1 MLHARAPGKLI
12 LTGEHAVVYGAPAL
26 AVAVSAYT
34 YIRFKPMTESR
45 TLNTLFSGISSGN
58 HYPLH
63 VFDTLRTKLD
73 SRFEQFRSGELPIKH
88 VLQQPDDLLIYTVST
103 LLKFFPVPGR
113 PSMKSYLPMPG
124 QLSGESALPVGAGM
138 GSSAAAIAATLVLYE
153 HILEK
158 PLSKAQRYKLVN
170 SCERLQHG
178 KSSGI
183 DAATVTHGGF
193 VRHENGALSHPDLTL
208 NSNWYCIYTGKPSA
222 STGQCV
228 EHVRQHHSHDKIL
241 WQAFNDVSL
250 ALIDALSEQ
259 QNNAQKDEHILTLM
273 RENHRLLCRIGV
285 VPDTVAT
292 LVSDIERA
300 GGAAKV
306 SGAGSVTGECG
317 GMLIAYF
324 PKNLDPETDKTF
336 AEQFN
341 AEPIKVDNDGALFL
355 GSVMGET
362 KNA

>member
-12 LTGEHAVVYGAPAL
+12 LTGEHAVVYGTPALAL
-26 AVAVSAYT
+26 AVAEYT
-34 YIRFKPMTESR
+34 HIRFKPMTESR

-63 VFDTLRTKLD
+63 IFDTLRAKLD
-73 SRFEQFRSGELPIKH
+73 SRFEQFRAGELPIKH
-88 VLQQPDDLLIYTVST
+88 VLEQPDDLLIYTVST
-103 LLKFFPVPGR
+103 LLKLFPVPGR
-113 PSMKSYLPMPG
+113 PNMKSYVPMPG

-153 HILEK
+153 HMLEK
-158 PLSKAQRYKLVN
+158 PLTKPQRYTLIN
-170 SCERLQHG
+170 TCERLQHG

-193 VRHENGALSHPDLTL
+193 VRYESGRLAHPELTL
-208 NSNWYCIYTGKPSA
+208 NHNWYRIYTGKPSA

-228 EHVRQHHSHDKIL
+228 EYVRQHHGNDDAL
-241 WQAFNDVSL
+241 WQAFNDVSVTF
-250 ALIDALSEQ
+250 IDALSEE
-259 QNNAQKDEHILTLM
+259 NNVATDEHILTLM

-292 LVSDIERA
+292 LVSAIERA

-324 PKNLDPETDKTF
+324 PKNRDPETDKTF

-341 AEPIKVDNDGALFL
+341 AEPVKVDNDGALFL

-362 KNA
+362 ENA